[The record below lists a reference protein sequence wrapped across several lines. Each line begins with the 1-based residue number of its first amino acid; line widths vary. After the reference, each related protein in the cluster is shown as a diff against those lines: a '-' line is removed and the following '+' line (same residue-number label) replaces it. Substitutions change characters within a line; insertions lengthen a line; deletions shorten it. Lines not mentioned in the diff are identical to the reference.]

1 MNTAV
6 KGTLAFDAMA
16 DDFTIAVLAFW
27 RERVDCAFE
36 AVKIMGL
43 TQDGNFQGFVV
54 VVPAN
59 FTFMP
64 HHTAPSLSQCF
75 RCRVG
80 VLRGRL
86 RPCDHVRRP

>member
-6 KGTLAFDAMA
+6 KGALRFDAMA
-16 DDFTIAVLAFW
+16 DDFTIAVLTSW
-27 RERVDCAFE
+27 SERVDGAFE

-43 TQDGNFQGFVV
+43 THYRNFQRFVV
-54 VVPAN
+54 LVSAN

-64 HHTAPSLSQCF
+64 HHTIPLFSQCY
-75 RCRVG
+75 RCRGG

-86 RPCDHVRRP
+86 QPCGRVRRP